1 MSSITLYILRQL
13 VVGTIL
19 VSVALAFIVW
29 LTQSLQFLQ
38 FVINKGLDIG
48 TWLKLTTLLLPW
60 FVSVILPAASF
71 FVVLFI
77 YNKLTLDRELVV
89 VQSAGVSRLGLA
101 APALLSALVFT
112 VVGYAL
118 TLFIVPETFRSF
130 KELQWSIRNDVSQ
143 ILLRE
148 GAFNQLAKELTVYVR
163 SRGQN
168 GELLGILV
176 HDTREAPK
184 NMTLMAES
192 GIVVSN
198 NNQPRILLANGSRQ
212 ELERGSGELSVL
224 YFDSYSLD
232 FGALSRTTEDRFAD
246 NRERDTFELLRM
258 SESDGISSINVS
270 RMKSEAHQR
279 IVTPITALGYAVI
292 GLIFLLRGSFDRR
305 GQITKIATAIFAVIA
320 LQAASLGAA
329 NLASQS
335 ASRVGVMYAVVALPI
350 IAGLIF
356 FLLPQAALFLKNSS
370 SSGAATA

>member
-1 MSSITLYILRQL
+1 MSSITLYIFRQL
-13 VVGTIL
+13 VIGTIL
-19 VSVALAFIVW
+19 VSIALAFIVW

-60 FVSVILPAASF
+60 FVSVILPTASF

-101 APALLSALVFT
+101 APALLSAFIFT
-112 VVGYAL
+112 IIGYAL

-176 HDTREAPK
+176 HDTRDAPK
-184 NMTLMAES
+184 NVTLMAER
-192 GIVVSN
+192 GIVVTN

-212 ELERGSGELSVL
+212 ELELGSGELSVL

-232 FGALSRTTEDRFAD
+232 FGSLSRTTEDRFAD
-246 NRERDTFELLRM
+246 NRERDTFELLRA

-270 RMKSEAHQR
+270 RMRSEAHQR
-279 IVTPITALGYAVI
+279 IVSPLTALGYALI
-292 GLIFLLRGSFDRR
+292 GLALLLRGSFDRR
-305 GQITKIATAIFAVIA
+305 GQIAKISVAILAVIA
-320 LQAASLGAA
+320 LHAANLGAA

-335 ASRVGVMYAVVALPI
+335 SARIGVMYAVTALPV
-350 IAGLIF
+350 IAGVIY
-356 FLLPQAALFLKNSS
+356 FLLPQASLFLKNTS
-370 SSGAATA
+370 SSGAAAA